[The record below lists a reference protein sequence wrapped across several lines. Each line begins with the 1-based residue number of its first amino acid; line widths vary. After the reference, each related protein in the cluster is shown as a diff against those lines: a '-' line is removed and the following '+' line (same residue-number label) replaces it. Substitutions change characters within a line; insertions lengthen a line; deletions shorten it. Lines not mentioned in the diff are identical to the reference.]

1 LTDRILKATWS
12 LEAQQ
17 DLEAWHGIAIEELTR
32 NIIIDMDRDFIRWA
46 NMATVVESTVNWKKE
61 GF

>member
-1 LTDRILKATWS
+1 MTDRILKATWS

-17 DLEAWHGIAIEELTR
+17 DLEAWHGIDVEELTR
-32 NIIIDMDRDFIRWA
+32 NVIIDMDRDFIRWA
-46 NMATVVESTVNWKKE
+46 NMANIDSSVVNWKKE

>member
-12 LEAQQ
+12 IEAQQ
-17 DLEAWHGIAIEELTR
+17 DLEAWGGIDVEEIVSNVIR
-32 NIIIDMDRDFIRWA
+32 DMDREFIYWA
-46 NMATVVESTVNWKKE
+46 NMVNVESSAVNWKKE